1 MTSVNFENPS
11 LSIIVPVY
19 NAESTLD
26 RCLSFLLNQS
36 FKNLEV
42 ICVDDCSTDSSRDI
56 LMEYQTRYPSKIL
69 YLKTEE
75 RIGPGG
81 ARNLG
86 ISSSHGQYIGFVDS
100 DDWPDSSLFAVIIQ
114 HMYQTKADIAVFGVK
129 DEFETPANSKTRY
142 KYYGFNTIEH
152 SFALRLLTQINNNDS
167 FISPM
172 VCQKVYKRSFLERN
186 SITFHASSYF
196 EDDLFTFQ
204 CFLHEGKTILIPD
217 VYYHYYQ
224 RPDSITHSFSKKH
237 IDDLVILISDLK
249 AYLMGTDLWEK
260 GKQAYYSFCNKCIR
274 STINMLFIAESKVY
288 IQKQYLSHLFTRIQS
303 VYPVSDWINYVDIE
317 TIKRIFVRSN

>member
-1 MTSVNFENPS
+1 MTSANFKSPS
-11 LSIIVPVY
+11 LSIIVPIY

-36 FKNLEV
+36 YKNLEV
-42 ICVDDCSTDSSRDI
+42 ICVDDCSTDTSRNI
-56 LMEYQTRYPSKIL
+56 IMEYQTKYPSKIL
-69 YLKTEE
+69 CVKTEE
-75 RIGPGG
+75 RLGPGG

-100 DDWPDSSLFAVIIQ
+100 DDWPDSSLFAVVMR
-114 HMYQTKADIAVFGVK
+114 HMLQKEADIAVFGVK
-129 DEFETPANSKTRY
+129 DEFEAPANSKTRY
-142 KYYGFNTIEH
+142 KYYDFNIIEH
-152 SFALRLLTQINNNDS
+152 HFALRLLTRINNNDS

-186 SITFHASSYF
+186 NIVFHASSYF

-204 CFLHEGKTILIPD
+204 CFLHESKTILIPD

-237 IDDLVILISDLK
+237 IDDLAMLISDLK
-249 AYLMGTDLWEK
+249 AHLIRIDLWENNR
-260 GKQAYYSFCNKCIR
+260 QAYYSFCDKCIH
-274 STINMLFIAESKVY
+274 STINMLFIAEPKIHV
-288 IQKQYLSHLFTRIQS
+288 QKQFLSYLFTRLQS
-303 VYPVSDWINYVDIE
+303 VYPVSDWINYVDIK
-317 TIKRIFVRSN
+317 TIKRIFVRPN